1 MDISKSLCPNCK
13 QALKVAKMSCPSC
26 AVALEG
32 EFDVSPLGRLT
43 PNDQAFVIAFV
54 RHHGSIKKMEA
65 LFEVSYPTI
74 KNRLNAIGAL
84 LDKSFEAP
92 TPNLYVL
99 EQLSRGELTVEEA
112 LERLGADSRKGEKQ
126 S

>member
-1 MDISKSLCPNCK
+1 MDISKALCPNCK

-32 EFDVSPLGRLT
+32 EFDVSPLGKLT

-112 LERLGADSRKGEKQ
+112 LERLGADSSKGEKQ
-126 S
+126 

>member
-1 MDISKSLCPNCK
+1 MEISKALCPNCN
-13 QALKVAKMSCPSC
+13 QALKVTKMSCPSC
-26 AVALEG
+26 AVSLEG

-112 LERLGADSRKGEKQ
+112 LERLSPDSNKGDKQ
-126 S
+126 K

>member
-1 MDISKSLCPNCK
+1 
-13 QALKVAKMSCPSC
+13 MSCPSC
-26 AVALEG
+26 AVSLEG

-112 LERLGADSRKGEKQ
+112 LERLVADSRKGEKQ

>member
-1 MDISKSLCPNCK
+1 MEISKALCPNCN
-13 QALKVAKMSCPSC
+13 QALKVTKMSCPSC
-26 AVALEG
+26 AVSLEG

-112 LERLGADSRKGEKQ
+112 LERLVADSRKGEKQ